1 MREIT
6 NLIEDDENYCLHCN
20 HHSAEGSSSVQGGHP
35 MKKFIMMTLMN
46 TISIITLTQVQ
57 YNNQS
62 NMPGKN
68 LLVKQYSETF
78 RNEICYRFNS

>member
-1 MREIT
+1 MP

-35 MKKFIMMTLMN
+35 MKKLMMTLMN
-46 TISIITLTQVQ
+46 TISIITLTQMQ

>member
-1 MREIT
+1 M
-6 NLIEDDENYCLHCN
+6 NAKFIEDDENYCLHCN
-20 HHSAEGSSSVQGGHP
+20 HHSAEGSASVEGDHP
-35 MKKFIMMTLMN
+35 MKKFIMRTLMN

-78 RNEICYRFNS
+78 RNEICYRVNS